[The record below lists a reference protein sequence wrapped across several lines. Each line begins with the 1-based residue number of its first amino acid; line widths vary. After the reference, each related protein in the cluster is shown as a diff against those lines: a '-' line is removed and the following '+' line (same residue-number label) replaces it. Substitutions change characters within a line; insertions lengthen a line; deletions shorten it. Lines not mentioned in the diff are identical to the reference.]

1 MAGISTGLKQ
11 KLTLNECKV
20 NDGKITVVQS
30 NKFEVMLNPSNYS
43 HKQSICYN
51 KKKILGQ
58 LGNENKFSA
67 LNSDNVNFS
76 MVIDGTGVINLPTHD
91 IGSSDVKTQIK
102 QLNSVI
108 YKYDGNDHEPNQV
121 RLLWGSFILFGRLE
135 SISTDY
141 TLFKPNGDPLR
152 AKVSLAFVGFMSKE
166 EESLKANR
174 SSPDLSHLV
183 EVKAG
188 DTLPLLC
195 YQVYKDCSYYRE
207 VARINKLS
215 DFRHLIPGSK
225 LHFPP
230 LR

>member
-1 MAGISTGLKQ
+1 MSGISTGLKQ
-11 KLTLNECKV
+11 KLTINECKL
-20 NDGKITVVQS
+20 NDGQISIVQS

-51 KKKILGQ
+51 KKKTLGQ
-58 LGNENKFSA
+58 LGSENKFNA

-76 MVIDGTGVINLPTHD
+76 IMIDGTGVVNLPIPG
-91 IGSSDVKTQIK
+91 IGSPDVKTQIR
-102 QLNSVI
+102 QLNSVV

-135 SISTDY
+135 SMTTDF

-152 AKVSLAFVGFMSKE
+152 AKVNLAFVGFLSKE
-166 EESLKANR
+166 EEALKANR
-174 SSPDLSHLV
+174 SSPDLSHLI

-207 VARINKLS
+207 VARVNNLV
-215 DFRHLIPGSK
+215 DFRHLQPGTK